1 MEKKNHTVER
11 ILKEDE
17 FVTESLSYTFNTP
30 KVSFNMSIRYQEI
43 KIQKWKDS
51 TTKIIQRR
59 RVNKL
64 QCKSKFWRDSSPECL
79 HPTSD
84 IRTEREILSYVFEI
98 RTVIITTSY
107 RSEVRK
113 QMRIGSKK
121 ILSRSVESSLRTQMD
136 LTER

>member
-64 QCKSKFWRDSSPECL
+64 QCKSKF
-79 HPTSD
+79 
-84 IRTEREILSYVFEI
+84 
-98 RTVIITTSY
+98 
-107 RSEVRK
+107 
-113 QMRIGSKK
+113 
-121 ILSRSVESSLRTQMD
+121 
-136 LTER
+136 